1 MLPHISRIA
10 KTNHQQTTPKQPRT
24 DGPNNQNRTRHSS
37 PSLDGHH
44 QRKHSTTTRKTLTC
58 KTTGAYSVS
67 GVENT
72 GNTSTPPQLQQP
84 STPTTTTAK
93 DQNDRTTQKRPTNN
107 RVGKTRTSRNRP
119 NNPQSY

>member
-10 KTNHQQTTPKQPRT
+10 KTNHQQTTAKQPRA
-24 DGPNNQNRTRHSS
+24 DGPNNQNRTRHMS

-44 QRKHSTTTRKTLTC
+44 QRKPSTNTRKTLTC

-72 GNTSTPPQLQQP
+72 GNTSTPPQRQQP
-84 STPTTTTAK
+84 STPTTSTAK
-93 DQNDRTTQKRPTNN
+93 TPPQMTEQPKNYQLTTETAKLARAEID
-107 RVGKTRTSRNRP
+107 
-119 NNPQSY
+119 